1 MGSLLQ
7 DVIGLFSKKKYA
19 PKPYDVNK
27 EGKEDYLVLST
38 KQDSSLNVMAYLPK
52 LDQEL
57 ISIFDLATAI
67 NGAGNTTY
75 DFANADLGGKTNLNL
90 TGSDG
95 TVDTVSLVGGTGV
108 TIASTGSDV
117 EFSVTAGTYVEC
129 TGTNTA
135 NAIPM
140 WNGGTCSLD
149 DSNITYDG
157 NNMYIL
163 ESGKKFQVG
172 WLNMST
178 SGVIDTSNGTGA
190 VGQVLTV
197 AASGQLEW
205 TTNGTGS
212 MSSWNVGG
220 EGGFSVTDGESV
232 LFIGGAKLTSI
243 ANNGNES
250 VTFSHNNTT
259 RVDTN
264 SAVSPAA
271 GGTFT
276 VVDSITQDATGHPT
290 AVNVK
295 TVTLPNPSDDNTTYD
310 LTGAANGSS
319 YEVKLT
325 GSDATVDTISFN
337 PGGGVTLTDEG
348 GNNVKINVPEGTVTS
363 VSGGLGTT
371 VTGTGSVAPVVNIDY
386 AGNDN
391 AIIIAPTT
399 TPVADDYIWFSDTSD
414 NGDIKKGLISNLP
427 GGSGGVTQIVAGTN
441 VSISPSGGTGVVTI
455 NSTDNFSGTVTSVTG
470 GTSTFITNT
479 VVNPSTVPVLTSTLS
494 ATGTAN
500 ATSFLR
506 GDNVWATIPGGDTTY
521 NLGVPAATTQI
532 NLNGSDGT
540 NTPVTITGGTNVTVT
555 RTSGTELTID
565 STDQYSGTVTTVS
578 STTAGDALDV
588 AVTNPT
594 TTPDLAFTFA
604 GAAGDYINGLG
615 NLVTF
620 PSIPSVPADIV
631 NTVTTTD
638 GNFIDLTP
646 DAAVTGS
653 VTVTADLSAT
663 GTADATT
670 YLRGDNTWAA
680 IPAGGS
686 VTSVGA
692 TTTGDALNVA
702 NSPITNNGTLAFSWT
717 GDATQYINGAGDKVL
732 LSTLPQGAV
741 TSLTTTGTS
750 GASTLNSGV
759 LNIPNYANTQNSLTT
774 TGTGAATLVGTVLNI
789 PTPVIPFTSLTTTG
803 SSGAATLNS
812 GVLNIPQYG
821 GGSTYGAGP
830 GLILNTTPTPDQFE
844 LDYVGTDNY
853 IYRQPTKAITSAD
866 FLPWTDAAATPNV
879 FKTSPAAIINAG
891 LSLTTTGSS
900 GAATLSSS
908 GVLNIPQYSGGGGGF
923 TSFDITDNT
932 TTQTITSGSTIEFT
946 KANLASTEGGLTIAV
961 SATDKVTIGV
971 NALGTDNLIL
981 SRPTTTVQ
989 NTDYLMISDT
999 SGGNQLIKQ
1008 QIYLMPGYYSGFMA
1022 RGNGITAG
1030 SSLVTSE
1037 QGLNIAGGT
1046 GLSTIASESTPAG
1059 QETQKKIQIN
1069 IDDTGVTAG
1078 AYTNANITVNAQGQI
1093 TAAANGSGGG
1103 GTVTSLTT
1111 TGTTGAA
1118 TLNSGVL
1125 NIPQYG
1131 GINAV
1136 NLLLGTSTGA
1146 PLTTSVA
1153 FNALNITSNAFA
1165 GGTKVGHVPSYGSD
1179 PGNQKFYLDATGTWS
1194 NPSSAVAPQSGCG
1207 VKVTSGTNVLDI
1219 YYGDGVATTSNVI
1232 TCATLGTKEV
1242 FDIQTD
1248 HILYNDKDVG
1258 GTNVDVAKKIVV
1270 KDVFDRYVS
1279 RSTAPLSNAWCR
1291 VITGQT
1297 GFNAPANQ
1305 GRSAIGTLTATSTGA
1320 NGVTLSWTKA
1330 LSGVNYAVVVTSEN
1344 ISTPIWC
1351 AVRGKT
1357 TTSCIITTKNMQSGV
1372 DVNSQEVN
1380 VVIYDTSLDT
1390 I

>member
-27 EGKEDYLVLST
+27 EGREDYLVLST

-75 DFANADLGGKTNLNL
+75 DFANADAGGKTNLTL
-90 TGSDG
+90 TGSDA

-117 EFSVTAGTYVEC
+117 DISVTPGTYVEC
-129 TGTNTA
+129 TGTNSAYTIPLW
-135 NAIPM
+135 NSDGSCSMIDSAIVF
-140 WNGGTCSLD
+140 
-149 DSNITYDG
+149 DG
-157 NNMYIL
+157 NNMYTL
-163 ESGKKFQVG
+163 DSSRKFQVG

-220 EGGFSVTDGESV
+220 EGGFSVTNGDSV
-232 LFIGGAKLTSI
+232 LFLGGTKMTSV
-243 ANNGNES
+243 GNSSNS
-250 VTFSHNNTT
+250 VTFNHDNTT
-259 RVDTN
+259 RVDTT

-310 LTGAANGSS
+310 LTGVGNGPN

-337 PGGGVTLTDEG
+337 AGGGIFLTDEG
-348 GNNVKINVPEGTVTS
+348 GNNVKINAAEGTVKS

-371 VTGTGSVAPVVNIDY
+371 VTGTAVDPVVNIDY

-455 NSTDNFSGTVTSVTG
+455 NSTDSFSGTVTSVTG

-494 ATGTAN
+494 ATGTAD

-578 STTAGDALDV
+578 SSTAGDALDV

-604 GAAGDYINGLG
+604 GVAGDYINGLG

-638 GNFIDLTP
+638 GSFINLTP
-646 DAAVTGS
+646 NAAVTGS

-680 IPAGGS
+680 IPAAGT

-732 LSTLPQGAV
+732 LSTLPQGTV

-812 GVLNIPQYG
+812 GVLNIPQY
-821 GGSTYGAGP
+821 S
-830 GLILNTTPTPDQFE
+830 
-844 LDYVGTDNY
+844 
-853 IYRQPTKAITSAD
+853 
-866 FLPWTDAAATPNV
+866 
-879 FKTSPAAIINAG
+879 
-891 LSLTTTGSS
+891 
-900 GAATLSSS
+900 
-908 GVLNIPQYSGGGGGF
+908 GGGGF

-946 KANLASTEGGLTIAV
+946 AADQASTFGGLTMDV
-961 SATDKVTIGV
+961 SATDKVTVGV
-971 NALGTDNLIL
+971 DIAGTNNLIMARATESNPATL
-981 SRPTTTVQ
+981 
-989 NTDYLMISDT
+989 DYYMFSDT
-999 SGGNQLIKQ
+999 SDGNTLKKQ
-1008 QIYLMPGYYSGFMA
+1008 QIYLMPGFYNGFTLQADSGSAVVVNTDENFD
-1022 RGNGITAG
+1022 
-1030 SSLVTSE
+1030 
-1037 QGLNIAGGT
+1037 IAGGT
-1046 GLSTIASESTPAG
+1046 ALTSVITEVSGGPGALTTNTVTLNLDNTA
-1059 QETQKKIQIN
+1059 
-1069 IDDTGVTAG
+1069 VTAG
-1078 AYTNANITVNAQGQI
+1078 SYTSANITVDAQGRI

-1136 NLLLGTSTGA
+1136 NLLLGTSAGA
-1146 PLTTSVA
+1146 PLGTSIA
-1153 FNALNITSNAFA
+1153 LNALTITSNAFA
-1165 GGTKVGHVPSYGSD
+1165 GGTNVGHVPSYGSN
-1179 PGNQKFYLDATGTWS
+1179 PGDAKYYLDATGAWS
-1194 NPSSAVAPQSGCG
+1194 NPSSGVAPASGCG
-1207 VKVTSGTNVLDI
+1207 VEVTSGTNVIDI
-1219 YYGDGVATTSNVI
+1219 YYGDGIATTSNVI

-1258 GTNVDVAKKIVV
+1258 GANVDVAKKIVV

-1279 RSTAPLSNAWCR
+1279 RSTAPLANAWCK
-1291 VITGQT
+1291 VITGQS
-1297 GFNAPANQ
+1297 GFVAPANQ
-1305 GRSAIGTLTATSTGA
+1305 GRSAIGTLVASSTGA
-1320 NGVTLSWTKA
+1320 NATTLTWTKA
-1330 LSGVNYAVVVTSEN
+1330 LSGVNYVVVVTSEN
-1344 ISTPIWC
+1344 NTSPIWC
-1351 AVRGKT
+1351 SVRGKT
-1357 TTSCIITTKNMQSGV
+1357 TTSCIITTRTMAGADANAE
-1372 DVNSQEVN
+1372 EVN

>member
-27 EGKEDYLVLST
+27 EGREDYLVLST

-75 DFANADLGGKTNLNL
+75 DFANADAGGKTNLTL
-90 TGSDG
+90 TGSDA

-140 WNGGTCSLD
+140 WNGGICSLD
-149 DSNITYDG
+149 DSDITYDG
-157 NNMYIL
+157 VDLYTLADTKKLRVKYLDMANAVAKIEANN
-163 ESGKKFQVG
+163 GVG
-172 WLNMST
+172 T
-178 SGVIDTSNGTGA
+178 S
-190 VGQVLTV
+190 GQVLTV
-197 AASGQLEW
+197 SSGGGLEW

-250 VTFSHNNTT
+250 VTFSHNNTNRT
-259 RVDTN
+259 DTT

-271 GGTFT
+271 GSTFT

-295 TVTLPNPSDDNTTYD
+295 TVTLPSPSDDNTTYD
-310 LTGAANGSS
+310 LTGAANGAN

-337 PGGGVTLTDEG
+337 AGGGITLTDEG
-348 GNNVKINVPEGTVTS
+348 SGNVKINAAEGTVKS

-371 VTGTGSVAPVVNIDY
+371 VTGTAIDPVVNIDY

-455 NSTDNFSGTVTSVTG
+455 NSTDSFSGTVTSVSG

-750 GASTLNSGV
+750 GVSTLNSGV

-853 IYRQPTKAITSAD
+853 IYRQPTKAITSTD

-908 GVLNIPQYSGGGGGF
+908 GVLNIPQYSGGGGF

-932 TTQTITSGSTIEFT
+932 TTETITNGSTIEF
-946 KANLASTEGGLTIAV
+946 LAATGASGNGGLTIAV

-971 NALGTDNLIL
+971 DTVGADNLIMA
-981 SRPTTTVQ
+981 RPTLAGIASL
-989 NTDYLMISDT
+989 DYFMFSDT
-999 SGGNQLIKQ
+999 NGGDQLYKQ
-1008 QIYLMPGYYSGFMA
+1008 QFYLMPGYYAGFWTRGDNLNTGSGLASPTDFELNIE
-1022 RGNGITAG
+1022 GGTGITTNATTAG
-1030 SSLVTSE
+1030 SAPVINTVDISLD
-1037 QGLNIAGGT
+1037 N
-1046 GLSTIASESTPAG
+1046 
-1059 QETQKKIQIN
+1059 
-1069 IDDTGVTAG
+1069 TGVTAG

-1093 TAAANGSGGG
+1093 TTASNGSGGG

-1111 TGTTGAA
+1111 TGTSGAA

-1146 PLTTSVA
+1146 PLTTSI
-1153 FNALNITSNAFA
+1153 ALNTLTITSNAFA

-1179 PGNQKFYLDATGTWS
+1179 PGNAKFYLDSTGAWS
-1194 NPSSAVAPQSGCG
+1194 NPSSVLAPSSGCG
-1207 VKVTSGTNVLDI
+1207 IDVQSPSNQVDI
-1219 YYGDGVATTSNVI
+1219 YYGDGIATTSNVI

-1279 RSTAPLSNAWCR
+1279 RSTAPLANAWCR
-1291 VITGQT
+1291 VITGQS
-1297 GFNAPANQ
+1297 GFTAPANQ
-1305 GRSAIGTLTATSTGA
+1305 GRSAIGTIVASATGA
-1320 NGVTLSWTKA
+1320 NGVTLTWTKA

-1351 AVRGKT
+1351 SVRGKT
-1357 TTSCIITTKNMQSGV
+1357 TTSCIITTKNMQSGA
-1372 DVNSQEVN
+1372 DVNNQEVN